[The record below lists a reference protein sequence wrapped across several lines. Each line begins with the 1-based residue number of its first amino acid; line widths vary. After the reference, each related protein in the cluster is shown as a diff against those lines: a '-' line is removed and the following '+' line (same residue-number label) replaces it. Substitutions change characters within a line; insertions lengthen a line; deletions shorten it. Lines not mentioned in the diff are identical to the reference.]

1 MKVTLDRE
9 GKNVVKVGLELEAEK
24 ASRAYEITCRELSH
38 QVEIPGF
45 RKGKA
50 PRNIIEKRFGRDLI
64 KKEALERLVPELLQ
78 QVITDKNLDIITSP
92 QIEECKFELGEPL
105 TLLAKFEVRP
115 DVELGDYKGVAVNVP
130 EAQLPGDAL
139 DRALNNIAEQKAT
152 LKPIDGREV
161 KDGDNVLLDFECLVD
176 GELVEGGKAVGL
188 NLEVRE
194 GAFLPGFCEKLVG
207 HKPGDKFDVEVTF
220 PDDYRNKNL
229 AGKPAVFKV
238 ELQELRERVTPEI
251 NDELAKSL
259 GHETLASLKSAVED
273 RMKEEVDQENR
284 ARSQKAVV
292 EAIVN
297 ASNVDIPDSM
307 IDREHDLLMQQLKHF
322 VEQNGQD
329 WNEYIKSEEWQSVN
343 DGRKTEARQRVL
355 HSLVLGAIVR
365 AENLNVTEDEVA
377 PYLAEIAVRNNVPP
391 ERYREMASDE
401 YLMRQITEE
410 VLTNKVVDFL
420 VDSAAVKYV
429 PDEEEKAA
437 DKAESKKGKEKSE
450 KAENVEAPAPAS
462 DDEAKEKK
470 KEKKKSTSAKE

>member
-78 QVITDKNLDIITSP
+78 QVITEKSLDIITSP
-92 QIEECKFELGEPL
+92 TIEECKFELGEPL

-115 DVELGDYKGVAVNVP
+115 DVELGQYKGVSVNVP

-139 DRALNNIAEQKAT
+139 DRALDNIAEQKAT
-152 LKPIDGREV
+152 LKPVESREV
-161 KDGDNVLLDFECLVD
+161 KNDDNVLLDFECLVD
-176 GELVEGGKAVGL
+176 SELVEGGKAEGL

-207 HKPGDKFDVEVTF
+207 HKPGDKFDVEVKF

-238 ELQELRERVTPEI
+238 ELRELRERVTPEI
-251 NDELAKSL
+251 NDDLAKSL

-292 EAIVN
+292 EAIVS
-297 ASNVDIPDSM
+297 ASTVDIPDSM

-322 VEQNGQD
+322 VEGNGQD
-329 WNEYIKSEEWQSVN
+329 WNEYTKSEEWQSVN
-343 DGRKTEARQRVL
+343 DGRKTEAKQRVL

-391 ERYREMASDE
+391 ERYREMAQDE

-429 PDEEEKAA
+429 PDEE
-437 DKAESKKGKEKSE
+437 AESKKGKEKSE
-450 KAENVEAPAPAS
+450 KAEKVEAPAPAS
-462 DDEAKEKK
+462 DDEAREKK
-470 KEKKKSTSAKE
+470 KEKKKSSSAKE